1 MSLRFHAIRLSR
13 SLKHKP
19 GIFTRGP
26 MLKHA
31 LVYLN
36 RNAESAQSRLK
47 KGPRAD
53 SLRKNWSPGYRNAH
67 RATPQGSWMEWFR
80 WGLILLS
87 ILHAGLAVAQSSL
100 TDVVGI
106 PTDAAIYPIPGVG
119 FVNLVNGNL
128 HVEIPLRTIT
138 GRNGKKSTT
147 AIVYDNSFWESLPCP
162 NQTCNAPNGW
172 ATLAAPFPGGGGYGA
187 PVSIQA
193 SGAGQ
198 VNALSQ
204 TSVCG
209 SADQTTYSNFTYT
222 DPHGTIH
229 PFPAAVIVTAS
240 NSECFPSAAQ
250 VAAADGSGYWLV
262 VNNGTGWTVY
272 DMHGN
277 VVTNNGPD
285 TNGNTAPSLRQDSL
299 GQGLYLPSDF
309 SVNFE
314 TVHVWTN
321 FADPSIAE
329 QQGSAQVISSITL
342 PDGRSYAFQY
352 DDAGN
357 TPQPGHYGTLTGI
370 TLPTGGQITIISN
383 PQGYAAFPLPAMVVK
398 SVQTPDGTWSFQYN
412 SSTQTVTAT
421 APPDPLTGLSAQ
433 TTGTKP
439 GSTETVKYYS
449 STATGTPL
457 RTVQT
462 TFVNPGVSSVTTTLE
477 DGKTSSVQYS
487 YEDQCT
493 PRVNLKQ
500 EFDFNGNPIRV
511 TKIQYWTTANDDK
524 LLCEQFNGEP
534 TWDTT
539 DPYLG
544 TNNALILHITD
555 IPQSIIVYGPGG
567 VTSAP
572 VAQTNFTYDSTGLTA
587 TSGSLSH
594 SVVGLTVNGN
604 KIHDD
609 TDFGTSMKWRGN
621 PTIVSRMTTPGN
633 FITTSTNTYNILGE
647 LVLTKDGNGNQT
659 QFDYTDSWNDASC
672 ISSPVFAYPT
682 TVTNALN
689 QVSESAYNSCD
700 GSLASTKDQN
710 DITADRSG
718 TVYTYDGLQRVTSIA
733 LPDGGNT
740 QRSYGGSSVPEV
752 ITTTT
757 TATPNPNQVSTTTLD
772 SLGRAAT
779 VVAANGATTQSEYD
793 ARGRLSSVTNPS
805 LSSTDSTN
813 GTTKYLYD
821 ALGRLTVQT
830 QPDSSTLQWCYEGMA
845 ASGQTNCL
853 ANKSTN
859 AIAETDAWVDFSDE
873 SGTHWQRMSDGLG
886 RLTAVLEPNTS
897 KTPAIETDYAYDA
910 LNDLSTVNQVGVS
923 GETAVARSFVYDGMS
938 RLTTAANA
946 ESGTTIYSYDGNGNV
961 TSKVDARGSATG
973 GVWYCYDGLNRITVK
988 AYTSQNCSSPTSPA
1002 ATYSYDS
1009 SSVSGNQ
1016 NPVGRLTNEKV
1027 FSGSTLLTQR
1037 QPYAYDAMGRLKTE
1051 QQCVL
1056 GSCSGTPYT
1065 LSYTYDAAGNLWTS
1079 TNGVTAPQA
1088 QLTYGYDAGG
1098 RLDLITSS
1106 LSSEPNYPPTL
1117 FSASAS
1123 TTTSPC
1129 PSSSLPAYDGA
1140 NQLQYAQI
1148 GFSSGTQPVITTT
1161 RCYDN
1166 RLRPT
1171 QETDSGQVATPG
1183 VAASTTVT
1191 ISGAEQSI
1199 GASGTPTQAKGTIS
1213 LSYSGAQVV
1222 GARPLYVGNSIT
1234 LPDGYHASFVAT
1246 ANSAIVVANALA
1258 AVLNS
1263 VYSPV
1268 TAVVSSGGTASAAS
1282 VVLTTK
1288 ATGADQNGAITLS
1301 LVTTKVTAAQASLS
1315 GGAGATYDTGTVTAN
1330 INGTAVS
1337 TAYGQSSTAQSLA
1350 AALATAITGAGAGV
1364 TAAPGTGGAITVTA
1378 NQTGTADNG
1387 LPVTLSSA
1395 TDEPKFFSSAS
1406 FSGTSGTLSG
1416 GVNGTYTPA
1425 TVYSYTIAGSG
1436 GASGYAGNGNLVSY
1450 TDLMDGGWS
1459 LSYDNVNRVS
1469 TAAATSGVWNHL
1481 TLSWSYDS
1489 FGNRKM
1495 QTPSGQNVMAPV
1507 PQAQTLT
1514 YTSQNQISN
1523 YGYDGAG
1530 NVKYDLINNYLYDPE
1545 GRLCAVSY
1553 SNGTMT
1559 EYMLYLYDGEGRRM
1573 AKVSNPT
1580 FSCTPASTGSTLQ
1593 ETYLLGPSG
1602 EHITELG
1609 QAGAFVRSNVYANGQ
1624 LLATYA
1630 NSTTYFA
1637 LNDWL
1642 GSKRVVT
1649 KYDGT
1654 VAQMCMNLPF
1664 GDELIC
1670 SATDLSEQ
1678 HFTGQIH
1685 DQESGND
1692 YFNARYY
1699 SNGTGRFM
1707 SPDPT
1712 GGSLLNPQTLNK
1724 YSYGLNNPLINI
1736 DPTGLDCIH
1745 VNNDTGAYE
1754 SFDSG
1759 DCDNST
1765 PELANSGQYINGT
1778 VNQIQLNQQGQVL
1791 GYSGTDDSGSSI
1803 GGSFMSAGNGAV
1815 YGLNPYTGSLSSSEF
1830 GQTVTANGNS
1840 PTNPDLSSLAISSL
1854 IPSGGFS
1861 PITDRVGPL
1870 PPTRKMTTGE
1880 IASLCQMATALS
1892 AGGTVPGAVPA
1903 SPTEDTPD
1911 QNMLVPSQNARYP
1924 GETRETVTTP
1934 MTTRSSVGNNAA
1946 NGAAMAGTFA
1956 ECFAAVSAA
1965 NR

>member
-1 MSLRFHAIRLSR
+1 
-13 SLKHKP
+13 
-19 GIFTRGP
+19 
-26 MLKHA
+26 
-31 LVYLN
+31 
-36 RNAESAQSRLK
+36 
-47 KGPRAD
+47 
-53 SLRKNWSPGYRNAH
+53 
-67 RATPQGSWMEWFR
+67 
-80 WGLILLS
+80 
-87 ILHAGLAVAQSSL
+87 
-100 TDVVGI
+100 
-106 PTDAAIYPIPGVG
+106 
-119 FVNLVNGNL
+119 
-128 HVEIPLRTIT
+128 
-138 GRNGKKSTT
+138 
-147 AIVYDNSFWESLPCP
+147 
-162 NQTCNAPNGW
+162 
-172 ATLAAPFPGGGGYGA
+172 
-187 PVSIQA
+187 
-193 SGAGQ
+193 
-198 VNALSQ
+198 
-204 TSVCG
+204 
-209 SADQTTYSNFTYT
+209 
-222 DPHGTIH
+222 
-229 PFPAAVIVTAS
+229 
-240 NSECFPSAAQ
+240 
-250 VAAADGSGYWLV
+250 
-262 VNNGTGWTVY
+262 
-272 DMHGN
+272 
-277 VVTNNGPD
+277 
-285 TNGNTAPSLRQDSL
+285 
-299 GQGLYLPSDF
+299 
-309 SVNFE
+309 
-314 TVHVWTN
+314 
-321 FADPSIAE
+321 
-329 QQGSAQVISSITL
+329 
-342 PDGRSYAFQY
+342 
-352 DDAGN
+352 
-357 TPQPGHYGTLTGI
+357 
-370 TLPTGGQITIISN
+370 
-383 PQGYAAFPLPAMVVK
+383 
-398 SVQTPDGTWSFQYN
+398 
-412 SSTQTVTAT
+412 
-421 APPDPLTGLSAQ
+421 
-433 TTGTKP
+433 
-439 GSTETVKYYS
+439 
-449 STATGTPL
+449 
-457 RTVQT
+457 
-462 TFVNPGVSSVTTTLE
+462 
-477 DGKTSSVQYS
+477 
-487 YEDQCT
+487 
-493 PRVNLKQ
+493 
-500 EFDFNGNPIRV
+500 
-511 TKIQYWTTANDDK
+511 
-524 LLCEQFNGEP
+524 
-534 TWDTT
+534 
-539 DPYLG
+539 
-544 TNNALILHITD
+544 
-555 IPQSIIVYGPGG
+555 
-567 VTSAP
+567 
-572 VAQTNFTYDSTGLTA
+572 
-587 TSGSLSH
+587 
-594 SVVGLTVNGN
+594 
-604 KIHDD
+604 
-609 TDFGTSMKWRGN
+609 
-621 PTIVSRMTTPGN
+621 
-633 FITTSTNTYNILGE
+633 
-647 LVLTKDGNGNQT
+647 
-659 QFDYTDSWNDASC
+659 
-672 ISSPVFAYPT
+672 
-682 TVTNALN
+682 
-689 QVSESAYNSCD
+689 
-700 GSLASTKDQN
+700 
-710 DITADRSG
+710 
-718 TVYTYDGLQRVTSIA
+718 
-733 LPDGGNT
+733 
-740 QRSYGGSSVPEV
+740 
-752 ITTTT
+752 
-757 TATPNPNQVSTTTLD
+757 
-772 SLGRAAT
+772 
-779 VVAANGATTQSEYD
+779 
-793 ARGRLSSVTNPS
+793 
-805 LSSTDSTN
+805 
-813 GTTKYLYD
+813 
-821 ALGRLTVQT
+821 
-830 QPDSSTLQWCYEGMA
+830 
-845 ASGQTNCL
+845 
-853 ANKSTN
+853 
-859 AIAETDAWVDFSDE
+859 
-873 SGTHWQRMSDGLG
+873 MSDGLG
-886 RLTAVLEPNTS
+886 RLTAVLEPPTTS

-1337 TAYGQSSTAQSLA
+1337 TAYGQSSTPQSLA

-1699 SNGTGRFM
+1699 SDGTGRFL
-1707 SPDPT
+1707 SPDPSGLYYADPT
-1712 GGSLLNPQTLNK
+1712 NPQSLNL
-1724 YSYGLNNPLINI
+1724 YSYARNNPLKNT
-1736 DPTGLDCIH
+1736 DPTGLDC
-1745 VNNDTGAYE
+1745 VYLNDEGTGVH
-1754 SFDSG
+1754 SVDH
-1759 DCDNST
+1759 NSNFG
-1765 PELANSGQYINGT
+1765 EC
-1778 VNQIQLNQQGQVL
+1778 V
-1791 GYSGTDDSGSSI
+1791 GTD
-1803 GGSFMSAGNGAV
+1803 
-1815 YGLNPYTGSLSSSEF
+1815 
-1830 GQTVTANGNS
+1830 ANGNPNGS
-1840 PTNPDLSSLAISSL
+1840 NGGYWVNGNVNASGVTTNASTGQVSYGNAAVYSFQNGVLNTNEFGNSVTVNANVGQRDLSLSTDATNLRVPMDQIGPTPPHYPDLVGPRPVPPPIHNSVFNCLVLPDGTMDIQNAFRGQFNNNGDDS
-1854 IPSGGFS
+1854 SGGS
-1861 PITDRVGPL
+1861 G
-1870 PPTRKMTTGE
+1870 
-1880 IASLCQMATALS
+1880 
-1892 AGGTVPGAVPA
+1892 
-1903 SPTEDTPD
+1903 
-1911 QNMLVPSQNARYP
+1911 
-1924 GETRETVTTP
+1924 
-1934 MTTRSSVGNNAA
+1934 
-1946 NGAAMAGTFA
+1946 GAAIWQNTAKGVRPFGNAGADATVGA
-1956 ECFAAVSAA
+1956 AAAIADEAVSSGQCA
-1965 NR
+1965 NQH